1 MNIDFADKV
10 ALITGGLK
18 GIGLET
24 AKSLLNLGC
33 KVAIIDVDTSNNSD
47 FLVIQD
53 NVSNISNISKHFDY
67 ILSQI
72 GCPNILINNVGIT
85 QNINFLNLTESNYD
99 EVMDINLKSMTFYCQ
114 EFIKRNKDKGGTIV
128 NVSSIASTL
137 IPPNQT
143 IYCLSKGGVNQLT
156 RSLAVDFAQYGF
168 RINSVAPGSVDTDTF
183 NNSFSDIEMV
193 KNRVLS
199 RTPLG
204 VLATPKQI
212 SDTIIFLA
220 SEMSSYI
227 TGQVIYVD
235 GGRSVL
241 NGFTNKFSVSPL
253 F

>member
-1 MNIDFADKV
+1 MKLDFSNKI
-10 ALITGGLK
+10 ALVTGGLQ
-18 GIGLET
+18 GIGLQT
-24 AKSLLNLGC
+24 ATSLHKLDC
-33 KVAIIDVDTSNNSD
+33 KIAVIDIDTSTNTD

-53 NVSNISNISKHFDY
+53 NVSHISNISNHFDY
-67 ILSQI
+67 ISSQI

-85 QNINFLNLTESNYD
+85 QNVNFLNLTESQYD
-99 EVMDINLKSMTFYCQ
+99 NVMDINLKSMTFYCQ

-143 IYCLSKGGVNQLT
+143 MYCLSKGGVNQLT
-156 RSLAVDFAQYGF
+156 RSLAVDFAEYGF
-168 RINSVAPGSVDTDTF
+168 RINAVAPGSVDTSTF
-183 NNSFSDIEMV
+183 NNSFANIEIV

-204 VLATPKQI
+204 TIATPDQI

-227 TGQVIYVD
+227 TGQIIYVD

-241 NGFTNKFSVSPL
+241 NGFTNKFSINPL
-253 F
+253 P